1 MSSLDHIILYSLLF
15 TMIICFCKAS
25 PKIRGIKFFLFSI
38 LIVLIFGY
46 IEGHRYGRGV
56 DWLSYK
62 ERYEVIF
69 DLLEIQQPGYYY
81 CMLILK
87 YLGFDSIDMFIIYA
101 MWFMLSIIV
110 FIRNLVPIDVGKW
123 MPFLSLYPMM
133 MHMENL
139 IKEFV
144 ALPFIF
150 LFMLYIIKRRY
161 IISILFLFIGISI
174 HTGTLILP
182 LLFALTYYFNKY
194 TIPLKNIIII
204 VIASFI
210 LGNYIQSSGIVISLI
225 NKLFSLGF
233 IIDERF
239 QNYFAESERW
249 FGSDSILEDSQKGF
263 VTTFLNFV
271 FQLSYVYVSK
281 IALSIKEDRVINTFF
296 NISLLGFVVSNL
308 FTGFEIINR
317 IFGQLSF
324 MWFIPAGYSCHVRS
338 DSECIYSNN
347 LQKFS
352 LFFVF
357 IFPIL
362 KFVQFVFFNPNADF
376 VWNH

>member
-1 MSSLDHIILYSLLF
+1 MSSLEHILLYSLLF
-15 TMIICFCKAS
+15 TMIIWFCKAS
-25 PKIRGIKFFLFSI
+25 PKIRGINYFLFSI
-38 LIVLIFGY
+38 FIVFIFGY
-46 IEGHRYGRGV
+46 IEGHRYGRGA

-101 MWFMLSIIV
+101 MWFMLSIII

-150 LFMLYIIKRRY
+150 LFILYFIKRKY
-161 IISILFLFIGISI
+161 IISVLFLFIGTSI
-174 HTGTLILP
+174 HTGTFILPIIFAITYFFVKQTFSLKSLIL
-182 LLFALTYYFNKY
+182 L
-194 TIPLKNIIII
+194 I
-204 VIASFI
+204 IASFV
-210 LGNYIQSSGIVISLI
+210 LGTFIQSSGIVVSLI
-225 NKLFSLGF
+225 NKLFSFGF

-263 VTTFLNFV
+263 VTILLILI
-271 FQLSYVYVSK
+271 FQLSYVYISK
-281 IALSIKEDRVINTFF
+281 IALTIKYDKVINTFF
-296 NISLLGFVVSNL
+296 NVSLLGFIASNL

-317 IFGQLSF
+317 IFDQLSF
-324 MWFIPAGYSCHVRS
+324 MWFIPAGYSCYIL
-338 DSECIYSNN
+338 SESEIICPNKM
-347 LQKFS
+347 QKFS
-352 LFFVF
+352 ILFVF
-357 IFPIL
+357 LFPFL
-362 KFVQFVFFNPNADF
+362 KFVQFVFFNPTADF
-376 VWNH
+376 IWNH

>member
-161 IISILFLFIGISI
+161 IMSILFLFIGISI

-296 NISLLGFVVSNL
+296 NISLLGFVVTNL
-308 FTGFEIINR
+308 FAGFEIINR
-317 IFGQLSF
+317 IFDQLSF
-324 MWFIPAGYSCHVRS
+324 MWFIPAGYSCHVLS

>member
-194 TIPLKNIIII
+194 TIPLKNIILI
-204 VIASFI
+204 VIASFT
-210 LGNYIQSSGIVISLI
+210 LGNYIQSSGIVVSLI

-324 MWFIPAGYSCHVRS
+324 MWFIPAGYSCHVLS
-338 DSECIYSNN
+338 VSECIYSNN